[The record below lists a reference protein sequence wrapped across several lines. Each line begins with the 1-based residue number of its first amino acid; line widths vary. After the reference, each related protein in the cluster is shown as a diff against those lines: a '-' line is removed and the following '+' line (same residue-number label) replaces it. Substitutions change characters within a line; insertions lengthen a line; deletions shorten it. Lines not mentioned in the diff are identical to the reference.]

1 MTAKDGANWQ
11 ATLAEV
17 ERSIDDCLAAL
28 AKYESAFAK
37 VLHEPVPPVPS
48 RPLPAPTA
56 AWDDT
61 LADAAR
67 RTDEVEQL
75 LDEQERVWGRWRQAL
90 GQWQRTLDALP
101 PGTVGRTPLTA
112 TATTAP

>member
-1 MTAKDGANWQ
+1 MAAKDGANWQ

-37 VLHEPVPPVPS
+37 VLHEPAPAIAE
-48 RPLPAPTA
+48 RPLPAPPA
-56 AWDDT
+56 DDT
-61 LADAAR
+61 LADAAH
-67 RTDEVEQL
+67 RTDEVELL

-90 GQWQRTLDALP
+90 GQWRRTLDALP
-101 PGTVGRTPLTA
+101 PGTVGRTPLA
-112 TATTAP
+112 AAATTAP